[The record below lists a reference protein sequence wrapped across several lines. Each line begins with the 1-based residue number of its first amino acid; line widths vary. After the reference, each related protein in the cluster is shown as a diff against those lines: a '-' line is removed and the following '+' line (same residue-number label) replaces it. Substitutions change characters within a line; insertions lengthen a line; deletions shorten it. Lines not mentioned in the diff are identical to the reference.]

1 MALMRRLEITSYG
14 PIGESVRVAEA
25 AQPLIAESEVL
36 IRVEAASI
44 NPIDTKLVRGF
55 LRRIMTLELP
65 AAFGFDA
72 CGTVQAV
79 GRQVADL
86 AVGDRVFVR
95 APRQKM
101 GSFADF
107 LAVEARFVAQAP
119 RTMSATEAASIPLVA
134 LTTVQGL
141 VDRAHARPGQRIL
154 IHAGSGGLGSF
165 AVQYARHVLDL
176 QVTTTT
182 SSRNAEW
189 VRALGAQHVIAY
201 DREEHRNSDE
211 RYDIVFDTLGGTTT
225 ADSFGLL
232 KPGGTVIS
240 VAGPPDR
247 WFARQIGAGPLKSLI
262 LWAVAL
268 PMAWRAWRS
277 GARYFRYLTES
288 DGSQLAEIARAIDDG
303 KVHAVIDSVYPF
315 DRAIEALQHLDGGHA
330 RGKVVISMAPLAPDA
345 GAG

>member
-1 MALMRRLEITSYG
+1 MRRLEITGYG
-14 PIGESVRVAEA
+14 PIAESVRVAEA
-25 AQPLIAESEVL
+25 AKPVVGDSEVL
-36 IRVEAASI
+36 IKVDAASI
-44 NPIDTKLVRGF
+44 NPIDTKLVQGY

-72 CGTVQAV
+72 CGTIDSI
-79 GRQVADL
+79 GRRVTAF

-101 GSFADF
+101 GSFAEY
-107 LAVEARFVAQAP
+107 LAVDARFVAQVP

-141 VDRAHARPGQRIL
+141 VDRAAARPGQRIL

-176 QVTTTT
+176 HVTTTT
-182 SSRNAEW
+182 SSRNVDW
-189 VRALGAQHVIAY
+189 VRALGADRVIAY
-201 DREEHRNSDE
+201 DREDYRQGDE

-225 ADSFGLL
+225 SESFTLL
-232 KPGGTVIS
+232 KPGGAVVS

-247 WFARQIGAGPLKSLI
+247 WFASQIDAGPIKSLI
-262 LWAVAL
+262 LWVAAM
-268 PMAWRAWRS
+268 PMIWRAWRS
-277 GARYFRYLTES
+277 GTRYFRYLTES
-288 DGSQLAEIARAIDDG
+288 DGGQLARIAKAIDDG

-315 DRAIEALQHLDGGHA
+315 DRAIEALQHLNAGHA
-330 RGKVVISMAPLAPDA
+330 KGKVVITMGHVTEDD
-345 GAG
+345 GAA

>member
-1 MALMRRLEITSYG
+1 MRRLEITGYG
-14 PIGESVRVAEA
+14 PIAESVRAAEA

-72 CGTVQAV
+72 CGTVEAV
-79 GRQVADL
+79 GRQVTDFAI
-86 AVGDRVFVR
+86 GDRVFVR

-107 LAVEARFVAQAP
+107 LAVEARFVAKAP
-119 RTMSATEAASIPLVA
+119 RTMSTTEAASIPLVA

-141 VDRAHARPGQRIL
+141 VDRAHARPGQHIL

-165 AVQYARHVLDL
+165 AVQYARHVLGL
-176 QVTTTT
+176 HVSTTT
-182 SSRNAEW
+182 SSRNVEW

-201 DREEHRNSDE
+201 DREDYRESDE

-225 ADSFGLL
+225 TDSFGLL
-232 KPGGTVIS
+232 KRGGTVIS

-247 WFARQIGAGPLKSLI
+247 WFARQIGAGPIKSLI
-262 LWAVAL
+262 LRAVAL

-277 GARYFRYLTES
+277 GTHYYRYLTES
-288 DGSQLAEIARAIDDG
+288 DGGQLAAIAEAIDAG
-303 KVHAVIDSVYPF
+303 KVHAVIDSVFPF
-315 DRAIEALQHLDGGHA
+315 ARAIDALQHLDAGHA
-330 RGKVVISMAPLAPDA
+330 KGKVVITM
-345 GAG
+345 GAEAEDDSAA